1 MGNSQTKPGSY
12 DLSGECKA
20 MMLSVK
26 ENNESAEPDIKM
38 MKSILNHYG
47 ITSCEFVSVITAKEM
62 HDEVISFRN
71 HIQSSLSDIS
81 CVLVVISSHG
91 DRDVIIGADNTS
103 LAVKDI
109 IQPFGDEQCLKMK
122 GKPKVFLI
130 GACRGGR
137 SDHGV
142 WSGSSAN
149 CNQSEVDKDTTEYK
163 ANRVP
168 ACINDMLI
176 AYPAMS
182 DFVALM
188 DNCGTDM
195 IVYICEVLEKTDT
208 EKEHLYDLFVKANA
222 KMVEGT
228 YTDDEDNKYIKEVM
242 VIESTLKKLLY
253 LGKKNNT

>member
-38 MKSILNHYG
+38 MKSILNHY
-47 ITSCEFVSVITAKEM
+47 
-62 HDEVISFRN
+62 
-71 HIQSSLSDIS
+71 
-81 CVLVVISSHG
+81 
-91 DRDVIIGADNTS
+91 
-103 LAVKDI
+103 
-109 IQPFGDEQCLKMK
+109 
-122 GKPKVFLI
+122 
-130 GACRGGR
+130 GR